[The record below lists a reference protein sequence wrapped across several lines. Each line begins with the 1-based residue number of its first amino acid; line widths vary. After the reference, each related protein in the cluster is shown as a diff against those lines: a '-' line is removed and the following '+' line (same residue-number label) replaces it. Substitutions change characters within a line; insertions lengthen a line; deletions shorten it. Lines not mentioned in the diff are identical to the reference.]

1 LASVSFALLWHMHQP
16 QYRLEGEIVCMQP
29 WVRLHASRSYYDMVR
44 VLAEFPSVRVT
55 INIVP
60 TLLDQIAAYNAGQ
73 SDLFRETARLPA
85 DALDEGQRRF
95 LVDHFFSAQEE
106 RLVRP
111 LPRYAELLDLRREA
125 RRRRGEDAAW
135 RDFGPA
141 DLRDL
146 QALFDL
152 AWFGFKAIEDYAEIA
167 ALRQRGRGFTPEEV
181 AAIHRVQDDIMT
193 RLPGLYRDAAARGQ
207 AEISASPY
215 AHPILPLVID
225 SASAREAMPGVALP
239 PRYRAPAD
247 ARAQVAE
254 GLEAIGGAMGRAPAG
269 MWPSEGSVSGAAAGL
284 MADCGV
290 RWAASDADVLR
301 AAERDGDA
309 DISCPWRLESGAGAL
324 DLVFR
329 DHDLS
334 DRIGFTYA
342 RAEPQAAAAE
352 LLAEAAARAAGRV
365 GALCLIA
372 LDGENP
378 WEHYPEAGAGFL
390 RALYGALS
398 VGVGEGAAAGPVA
411 RTVGEA
417 IALCPR
423 RGTIRKMR
431 PGSWINAD
439 FGIWIGGPEKN
450 RAWTLLGEAR
460 DRMAGPL
467 LDPATPAEARAA
479 AWRSLRAGEGSDWF
493 WWLDGQFESL
503 YRDDFD
509 RLFRAHLRRACEALG
524 VAPPEGLSWP
534 IAAAA
539 PRRGGRRA
547 AAPAAAVID
556 PVIDGYETGYFE
568 WYGATRL
575 DWSALVPGSTMQRA
589 ERPIDCLRYG
599 VTPGGDLVV
608 RIDPGRGAGAAVL
621 CGARVDLLF
630 VRPGTGTLEA
640 TAVFDEH
647 GDPAPGSSSGMRARA
662 RKVIEIAYPADAAG
676 LLPGGAVILFVRL
689 HIAGE
694 ALTLK
699 EVEVRRAGPFPPAAG
714 GENA

>member
-1 LASVSFALLWHMHQP
+1 MHQP

-29 WVRLHASRSYYDMVR
+29 WVRLHAARSYYDMVR
-44 VLAEFPSVRVT
+44 VLAEFPDVRVT
-55 INIVP
+55 FNLVP
-60 TLLDQIAAYNAGQ
+60 TLLDQIAAYNAGH

-85 DALDEGQRRF
+85 DDLDEGQRRF

-111 LPRYAELLDLRREA
+111 LPRYAGLLDLRREA

-135 RDFGPA
+135 RDFGPE

-152 AWFGFKAIEDYAEIA
+152 AWFGFKALEDYPEID
-167 ALRQRGRGFTPEEV
+167 ALRRRGGGFTQDDV
-181 AAIHRVQDDIMT
+181 QLIHRVQDDILA
-193 RLPGLYRDAAARGQ
+193 RLPGLYREAAARGQ
-207 AEISASPY
+207 AEITASPY

-225 SASAREAMPGVALP
+225 SACAREAMPGVALP
-239 PRYRAPAD
+239 PRFRAPDD
-247 ARAQVAE
+247 ARAQIAE
-254 GLEAIGGAMGRAPAG
+254 GLELVAVVAGTAPRG
-269 MWPSEGSVSGAAAGL
+269 MWPSEGGLSAAAATL
-284 MADCGV
+284 MAGCGV
-290 RWAASDADVLR
+290 RWTAGDADVLR
-301 AAERDGDA
+301 AAERDGDV
-309 DISCPWRLESGAGAL
+309 DLTCPWRLEGGAGTL

-342 RAEPQAAAAE
+342 RAEPRAAAAE
-352 LLAEAAARAAGRV
+352 ILAEAAARAAGRE
-365 GALCLIA
+365 GALCLVA

-378 WEHYPEAGAGFL
+378 WEHYPDAGAGFL
-390 RALYGALS
+390 RALYGALAA
-398 VGVGEGAAAGPVA
+398 GARADGDGTDGAAGGAGAGGPVA
-411 RTVGEA
+411 RTVSEA

-423 RGTIRKMR
+423 RGTIRRLR

-460 DRMAGPL
+460 GRLAAALG
-467 LDPATPAEARAA
+467 DPARPPAERAA
-479 AWRSLRAGEGSDWF
+479 AWRSLRAAEGSDWF
-493 WWLDGQFESL
+493 WWLDGQFESH

-509 RLFRAHLRRACEALG
+509 RMFRAHLRRACEALG

-534 IAAAA
+534 IAAL
-539 PRRGGRRA
+539 RRGGRRA

-568 WYGATRL
+568 WYGTTRL

-589 ERPIDCLRYG
+589 ERPVESLRYG
-599 VTPGGDLVV
+599 VTPAGDLVV
-608 RIDPGRGAGAAVL
+608 RIDPGQAAGPAVL
-621 CGARVDLLF
+621 RGARVDLLF

-640 TAVFDEH
+640 TAIFDER
-647 GDPAPGSSSGMRARA
+647 GDPAPGTSAGLRARA
-662 RKVIEIAYPADAAG
+662 RKVIEIACPAEAAG
-676 LLPGGAVILFVRL
+676 LPPGGTMVLFVRL

-699 EVEVRRAGPFPPAAG
+699 EVEVRRAESLPAAAG
-714 GENA
+714 GEEA